1 MLSSSVFFGNDMH
14 DMSVHHFGF
23 HKIQDG
29 EATTTYQSVRKHIQT
44 CKTLAELFIVEK
56 KSILCFANNNSN
68 SSSGSISLPLC
79 RSAARSTLWLSDI
92 HKFAVVCFIMMTV
105 LPCQFGYRFLR
116 RLEEYGW
123 SWRRLF
129 IRTYSAIRLVVVRMY
144 NILNRRRSVHSF
156 CFCVRLKQ
164 HNTEL

>member
-44 CKTLAELFIVEK
+44 CKTLAELFIVK
-56 KSILCFANNNSN
+56 KKVFCV
-68 SSSGSISLPLC
+68 SLTTTALAAVALFLC
-79 RSAARSTLWLSDI
+79 RSAARSTLRLSDI

-105 LPCQFGYRFLR
+105 LPCQFGYRFFFV
-116 RLEEYGW
+116 EEIGRVWVKLATVIHSYLQRNQTSG
-123 SWRRLF
+123 
-129 IRTYSAIRLVVVRMY
+129 SADV
-144 NILNRRRSVHSF
+144 
-156 CFCVRLKQ
+156 
-164 HNTEL
+164 